1 MIDYYVDKAPGSS
14 SMESNCVP
22 GYGEEEQFSG
32 ILALGTP
39 ECDRPLHLP
48 EPSQRCPGDR
58 TGRDGMLQVE
68 GADLA
73 C

>member
-32 ILALGTP
+32 ILALGA
-39 ECDRPLHLP
+39 
-48 EPSQRCPGDR
+48 PSVTDHCISPHQASGALE
-58 TGRDGMLQVE
+58 TGREGMLQVE